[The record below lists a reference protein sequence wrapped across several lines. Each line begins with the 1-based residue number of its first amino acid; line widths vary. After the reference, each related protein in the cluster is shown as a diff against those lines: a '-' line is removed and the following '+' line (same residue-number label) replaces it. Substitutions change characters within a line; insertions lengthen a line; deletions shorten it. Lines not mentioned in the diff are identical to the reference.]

1 MSKTLNNLFVEYTPE
16 QQALIAKRNQLL
28 DQQECLRVHHYRTS
42 ETVLTDEDRTYDAI
56 QKEIDKINAAI
67 KA

>member
-1 MSKTLNNLFVEYTPE
+1 MSNKTNSLFVIYTPD
-16 QQALIAKRNQLL
+16 QLALLAKRNQLL

-42 ETVLTDEDRTYDAI
+42 ETVLTDEDRAYDALR
-56 QKEIDKINAAI
+56 KEIDKINAAI